1 MRFCSVEM
9 GSFYLDIIKDRRT
22 PPKRT
27 VWRVVAARLRC
38 ITSQK
43 RWCAGWHRY
52 LSFTADEVWGY
63 LPGEREK
70 YVFTGE
76 WYEGLFGLAD
86 SEAMER
92 YLVLGRAVESAWRS
106 EQSH

>member
-9 GSFYLDIIKDRRT
+9 GSFYLDITKTVST

-27 VWRVVAARLRC
+27 AWRVVAARLAVSHRR
-38 ITSQK
+38 S
-43 RWCAGWHRY
+43 AGSLDGTNPLLHR
-52 LSFTADEVWGY
+52 DEVWGY

-76 WYEGLFGLAD
+76 CTKAC
-86 SEAMER
+86 
-92 YLVLGRAVESAWRS
+92 LVWQTVK
-106 EQSH
+106 Q